1 MSRQRGDLL
10 SDHELHVLSC
20 MLARLRNR
28 GNIAVSDWELLR
40 SHDRLI
46 YSTGADVQ
54 MIVRNLR
61 RDFPPHIRGLEFAR
75 AKVTQLMSER
85 HAASVALLARSQHRT
100 MRAAVRE
107 HAVLFA
113 PVFTPLAN
121 AYCGTWARLSQPGPP
136 MVVLLRAIK
145 SNAINAEHLIIGVV
159 QRINVSLFNAAARTS
174 PAPAAF
180 IYCQAQ
186 LTPLF
191 AQFVLQHSRVSGAS
205 NGEKYARS
213 AVPYVTLPYMPSHM
227 TLKRPAM
234 TRTEVLHQIHFSVR
248 EPFVPSDVVWGD
260 DNIPSPNGI
269 PACGHC
275 AAAWQGS

>member
-1 MSRQRGDLL
+1 
-10 SDHELHVLSC
+10 
-20 MLARLRNR
+20 
-28 GNIAVSDWELLR
+28 
-40 SHDRLI
+40 
-46 YSTGADVQ
+46 
-54 MIVRNLR
+54 
-61 RDFPPHIRGLEFAR
+61 
-75 AKVTQLMSER
+75 
-85 HAASVALLARSQHRT
+85 

-113 PVFTPLAN
+113 PFLTPLAI
-121 AYCGTWARLSQPGPP
+121 AYCGTWARLSHPGPP
-136 MVVLLRAIK
+136 MAVLLRATK
-145 SNAINAEHLIIGVV
+145 SNAINAERLIIGVV
-159 QRINVSLFNAAARTS
+159 QRVNVSLFNAAARTS

-180 IYCQAQ
+180 LYCQAQ
-186 LTPLF
+186 LAPLF

-234 TRTEVLHQIHFSVR
+234 ARTEVLHQIHFSVR

-260 DNIPSPNGI
+260 DIPSPNGI

-275 AAAWQGS
+275 AAWLYDCEVSCYACRTGVMMRPLRPLASTETAT